1 MELQLDQSEGREII
15 LALLDDEDFQ
25 NQNAVPVWRDQIL
38 AGQDIDCFVDDK
50 TFGLT
55 SDNPVPVN
63 GQFGQLT
70 YLSRLRTK
78 DGQGFFF
85 QRLGSIHTVDEYQL
99 LSFDGE
105 ASLNVFLDLY
115 HPRRSRKPIAGL
127 ELEEAPSVFTGVPL
141 QVENFPFGIFDD
153 FAQQQPPRSLANA
166 NRDQMAPI
174 LFELAIK
181 TGFRP

>member
-1 MELQLDQSEGREII
+1 VELQLDESDGREII

-25 NQNAVPVWRDQIL
+25 NQNAAAVWRDRIL
-38 AGQDIDCFVDDK
+38 SGQDIDFFVDDE

-105 ASLNVFLDLY
+105 TSLNVFLDLY
-115 HPRRSRKPIAGL
+115 HPRRSRKPIEGL
-127 ELEEAPSVFTGVPL
+127 DLDETPSVFTGVPL
-141 QVENFPFGIFDD
+141 QIENFPFGIFDD
-153 FAQQQPPRSLANA
+153 FAQQQVPRALANA
-166 NRDQMAPI
+166 NRDQLAP
-174 LFELAIK
+174 LLVALAIK
-181 TGFRP
+181 MGYKP

>member
-1 MELQLDQSEGREII
+1 MELQLDKSEGREVI
-15 LALLDDEDFQ
+15 LALIDDEDFQ

-38 AGQDIDCFVDDK
+38 SGEDIDCFVDDD

-55 SDNPVPVN
+55 PENPVPVN
-63 GQFGQLT
+63 GQFGQLA

-105 ASLNVFLDLY
+105 ISLNVFLDLY
-115 HPRRSRKPIAGL
+115 HPRRSRKPIGGFW
-127 ELEEAPSVFTGVPL
+127 LEESPSVFTGVPIK
-141 QVENFPFGIFDD
+141 VANFPFGIFDD
-153 FAQQQPPRSLANA
+153 FAQQQPPLSLANA
-166 NRDQMAPI
+166 NRDQLAP
-174 LFELAIK
+174 LLVALAIK
-181 TGFRP
+181 MGFKP